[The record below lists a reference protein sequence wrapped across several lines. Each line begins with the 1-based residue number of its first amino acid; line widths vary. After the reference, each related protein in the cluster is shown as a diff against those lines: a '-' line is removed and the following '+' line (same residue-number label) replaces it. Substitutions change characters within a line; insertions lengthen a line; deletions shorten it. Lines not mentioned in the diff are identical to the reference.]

1 MQLDLFNEKVE
12 NKPNTAEGTKICK
25 DCKEEKIITEFR
37 TAYWSKEGDRIYCN
51 QCSACHRKSMSLL
64 YALKKLNP
72 KPKDGK
78 CEACGDTPDVLH
90 LDHDHTTD
98 KFRGWV
104 CEGCNH
110 SMGKSN
116 DDPEKLIKQAE
127 YLRER
132 SSK

>member
-37 TAYWSKEGDRIYCN
+37 TAYWGKEGNRIYCN
-51 QCSACHRKSMSLL
+51 QCRACHRKSMSLL

-78 CEACGDTPDVLH
+78 CEACRDTPDVLH

>member
-12 NKPNTAEGTKICK
+12 NKPNIDEAHKCCSICNEVK
-25 DCKEEKIITEFR
+25 PEYKFR
-37 TAYWSKEGDRIYCN
+37 TIYFKKGGYRVYGN
-51 QCSACHRKSMSLL
+51 QCKSCMSEMGKLVNT
-64 YALKKLNP
+64 LKKLHP

-78 CEACGDTPDVLH
+78 CQACGDIPEVLC
-90 LDHDHTTD
+90 LDHDHATG
-98 KFRGWV
+98 KFRGYV

-116 DDPEKLIKQAE
+116 DDPEKLIRQAE

>member
-1 MQLDLFNEKVE
+1 MQLDLFKENVQ
-12 NKPNTAEGTKICK
+12 NKPNIAEEHKCCSICK
-25 DCKEEKIITEFR
+25 EVKPEKEFR
-37 TAYWSKEGDRIYCN
+37 TIYYRKGGHRVYGN
-51 QCSACHRKSMSLL
+51 QCKACERDTKKLI
-64 YALKKLNP
+64 YQLKKLHP

-78 CEACGDTPDVLH
+78 CQACGDVPDVLH
-90 LDHDHTTD
+90 LDHDHATGE
-98 KFRGWV
+98 FRGYV

>member
-12 NKPNTAEGTKICK
+12 NKPNIAEGTKICK

-37 TAYWSKEGDRIYCN
+37 TAYWGKGGNRIYCN
-51 QCSACHRKSMSLL
+51 QCKACHRKGMSLL

>member
-37 TAYWSKEGDRIYCN
+37 TAYWGKEGNRIYCN
-51 QCSACHRKSMSLL
+51 QCRACHRKSMSLL

-98 KFRGWV
+98 KCRGWV

>member
-1 MQLDLFNEKVE
+1 MQLDLFKENVQ

-25 DCKEEKIITEFR
+25 DCKEEKLITEFR
-37 TAYWSKEGDRIYCN
+37 TAYWGKGGNRIYCN
-51 QCSACHRKSMSLL
+51 QCKDCHSKACSLV
-64 YALKKLNP
+64 YTLKKLNP
-72 KPKDGK
+72 KPKDGM
-78 CEACGDTPDVLH
+78 CEACGETPDVLH
-90 LDHDHTTD
+90 LDHDHNTEE
-98 KFRGWV
+98 FRGWV

>member
-1 MQLDLFNEKVE
+1 MQLDLFKENVQ
-12 NKPNTAEGTKICK
+12 NKPNKAEGTKICK
-25 DCKEEKIITEFR
+25 DCKEEKPLVDFR
-37 TAYWSKEGDRIYCN
+37 TAYWGKQGNRIYCN
-51 QCSACHRKSMSLL
+51 QCSACHNKATALVRT
-64 YALKKLNP
+64 LKKLHP

-78 CEACGDTPDVLH
+78 CEACGGTPDVLH
-90 LDHDHTTD
+90 LDHDHATE

>member
-1 MQLDLFNEKVE
+1 MQLDLFKENVQ
-12 NKPNTAEGTKICK
+12 NKPNIDEDHKCCRV
-25 DCKEEKIITEFR
+25 CKEVKPEKEFR
-37 TAYWSKEGDRIYCN
+37 TIYYRKGG
-51 QCSACHRKSMSLL
+51 HRVYGNHCKGCYSEMKALV
-64 YALKKLNP
+64 YQLKKLNP
-72 KPKDGK
+72 KPRDGK
-78 CEACGDTPDVLH
+78 CQACGETPDVLH
-90 LDHDHTTD
+90 LDHDHTTG
-98 KFRGWV
+98 KFRGYV

>member
-12 NKPNTAEGTKICK
+12 NKPSIDEAHKCCSV
-25 DCKEEKIITEFR
+25 CKEVKPEKEFR
-37 TAYWSKEGDRIYCN
+37 TIFFKKGGLRSYGN
-51 QCSACHRKSMSLL
+51 QCKLCNKKMHRTL
-64 YALKKLNP
+64 YKLKKLNP

-78 CEACGDTPDVLH
+78 CEACGDIPDALH
-90 LDHDHTTD
+90 LDHNHATE

>member
-12 NKPNTAEGTKICK
+12 NKPNITEEHKCCSV
-25 DCKEEKIITEFR
+25 CKEVKPEKEFR
-37 TAYWSKEGDRIYCN
+37 TIYFKKGGHRVYGN
-51 QCSACHRKSMSLL
+51 QCKVCDSYMHKLL
-64 YALKKLNP
+64 RTLKKLNP

-78 CEACGDTPDVLH
+78 CQACGDIPDVLH
-90 LDHDHTTD
+90 LDHDHSTEE
-98 KFRGWV
+98 FRGWV

>member
-1 MQLDLFNEKVE
+1 MQLDLFKENVQ
-12 NKPNTAEGTKICK
+12 NKPNKAEGKKICNK
-25 DCKEEKIITEFR
+25 CKEEKSVLDFR
-37 TAYWSKEGDRIYCN
+37 TLYWRKDNTRVYGN
-51 QCSACHRKSMSLL
+51 TCSSCHRNTV
-64 YALKKLNP
+64 KLVYYLRKENP
-72 KPKDGK
+72 LPKDGK
-78 CEACGDTPDVLH
+78 CEACGDVPDVLH
-90 LDHDHTTD
+90 LDHDHATN
-98 KFRGWV
+98 KFRGYV

>member
-1 MQLDLFNEKVE
+1 MQLDLFKENVQ

-25 DCKEEKIITEFR
+25 DCKEEKLITEFR
-37 TAYWSKEGDRIYCN
+37 TAYWGKGGNRIYCN
-51 QCSACHRKSMSLL
+51 QCKACHRKNMSLL
-64 YALKKLNP
+64 YSLKKLNP

-78 CEACGDTPDVLH
+78 CQACGDTPDVLH

>member
-1 MQLDLFNEKVE
+1 MQLDLFNEKIE
-12 NKPNTAEGTKICK
+12 NKPNTTEGTKICK

-37 TAYWSKEGDRIYCN
+37 TAYWGKGGNRIYCN
-51 QCSACHRKSMSLL
+51 QCKACHNKAGILVRT
-64 YALKKLNP
+64 LKKLNP

-78 CEACGDTPDVLH
+78 CQACGEVPDVLH